1 MENGPFI
8 DNVPIKTSIYKG
20 FSMAMLNNQR
30 VYSIQNQW
38 TKSGKE
44 LEPTAGIWWWRCHW
58 MCGRRD
64 FFTGSVDL
72 DLDQD
77 YKRIRTY
84 QFWIYL
90 FFFAC
95 ISIQGMNH
103 IGGRVYAKTQR
114 WFHNDHIFWPLPG
127 ATLSLGDF
135 WIFAGLAMRAN
146 SRCGAVWC
154 GQTGRIDEGKWVVT
168 CCYVDVPWISWM
180 DLLTTGITG
189 CNEFSTS
196 FSYLRCFELTY
207 SLDNH
212 GVSLA

>member
-90 FFFAC
+90 FFLHVLAF
-95 ISIQGMNH
+95 
-103 IGGRVYAKTQR
+103 RVWIILGEGITPKPRGDFTMTTSS
-114 WFHNDHIFWPLPG
+114 DHSQVQLCRLVIFGSLLGLPCVRTPG
-127 ATLSLGDF
+127 AEQFGAGRLGELMKVNELLHVVMSMYRGYLG
-135 WIFAGLAMRAN
+135 WICLQLGSRDAM
-146 SRCGAVWC
+146 
-154 GQTGRIDEGKWVVT
+154 
-168 CCYVDVPWISWM
+168 
-180 DLLTTGITG
+180 
-189 CNEFSTS
+189 S
-196 FSYLRCFELTY
+196 FLRH
-207 SLDNH
+207 S
-212 GVSLA
+212 AI